1 MRSDN
6 VEMKR
11 QGQAAGVYSLR
22 GFLLRHC
29 GPVGY
34 TQHFLGQSCRNYVK
48 NALVLTLEWQKNQ
61 MSNAYLNE
69 GHGKMKTD
77 PRNMNST
84 QLKKSGR
91 ITE

>member
-34 TQHFLGQSCRNYVK
+34 TQHFLGQSCRSYVE
-48 NALVLTLEWQKNQ
+48 NALVFDAGVAEKSNEQRVLERR
-61 MSNAYLNE
+61 SRENE
-69 GHGKMKTD
+69 D
-77 PRNMNST
+77 RS
-84 QLKKSGR
+84 
-91 ITE
+91 